1 MADKGLF
8 SRLQRLFSTDV
19 IIRNAGGNQIKV
31 IDSNTIQ
38 TSGELQTNSLI
49 DRYNRIF
56 STSPTSLYG
65 SQFNFNY
72 QYLRPQLYSEY
83 DVMDQDAI
91 IASALDIIADESS
104 LKNDM
109 GEVLSIR
116 SSNENI
122 QKILYNLFYD
132 VLNIEFNLWPWVRQ
146 MCKYGDFFLKLEI
159 SEKFGVYNVI
169 PYTAYH
175 IERQEGYN
183 LENPSEIRYRYSPDG
198 LVNTNSGMYR
208 VPGQSGTDN
217 QPGIFFDNY
226 EMAHFRLIGDTN
238 YLPYGRSYIEPA
250 RKLFKQ
256 YTLMEDAMLIHRIAR
271 APEKRIFYMNVGSI
285 PPNEIDAFMQKTIS
299 SMKRTPYV
307 DSKTGEYNLKYNM
320 QNMMEDFY
328 IPIRGNDTTTK
339 IETTKGLDYDGIQ
352 DVEYLRDKLFAALKI
367 PKAFLGYDETTEGK
381 ATLAAEDIRFARTI
395 ERLQRIMVSELNKI
409 ALVHLYA
416 QGYRDE
422 ALTNFEISMQTPS
435 IIFEQEKIEL
445 MKSKTELATSL
456 LENNL
461 LPTDWIYDNI
471 FHLSEDQYDEY
482 RDLQRED
489 AKRKFRLT
497 QIESEGNDPV
507 ETGKSYGTPHD
518 LASLYGKGRM
528 YSDPGN
534 VPDGYDTDSD
544 LGRPKDSISNHG
556 KQDSNFG
563 KDPLG
568 VKRMKDTDKNDS
580 RDSRTDT
587 NKSGL
592 ALENAQTTFLKNKD
606 IFNKMNKKQLVFEQ
620 NQDDTSFLDEK
631 QLVFEQNQDD
641 TSFLDEKQLKE

>member
-8 SRLQRLFSTDV
+8 NRLQRLFSTDV
-19 IIRNAGGNQIKV
+19 IIRNTGGNQVKV
-31 IDSNTIQ
+31 MDTNTIQ
-38 TSGELQTNSLI
+38 TNGELQTNSLI

-65 SQFNFNY
+65 SQFNYNY

-91 IASALDIIADESS
+91 IASALDIIADEST

-109 GEVLSIR
+109 GGVLSIR
-116 SSNENI
+116 SSNEDI

-132 VLNIEFNLWPWVRQ
+132 ILNIEFNLWSWIRQ
-146 MCKYGDFFLKLEI
+146 MSKYGDFFLKLEI

-175 IERQEGYN
+175 IERQEGFN
-183 LENPSEIRYRYSPDG
+183 LEKPAEVRYRYAPDG
-198 LVNTNSGMYR
+198 IVNSNSGMYR
-208 VPGQSGTDN
+208 VPGQQEN
-217 QPGIFFDNY
+217 QNTPGIFFDNY

-238 YLPYGRSYIEPA
+238 YLPYGRSYVEPA

-256 YTLMEDAMLIHRIAR
+256 YSLMEDAMLIHRISR

-285 PPNEIDAFMQKTIS
+285 PPNEIDAFMQKTITN
-299 SMKRTPYV
+299 MKRTPYV
-307 DSKTGEYNLKYNM
+307 DNKTGEYNLKYNM

-339 IETTKGLDYDGIQ
+339 IDTTKGLDYDGIQ

-367 PKAFLGYDETTEGK
+367 PKAFLGYDENIEGK

-395 ERLQRIMVSELNKI
+395 ERLQRIVVSELNKI

-422 ALTNFEISMQTPS
+422 ALTNFELSMQTPS

-445 MKSKTELATSL
+445 MKSKAELATSL
-456 LENNL
+456 KNEGL

-489 AKRKFRLT
+489 AKRKFRLA
-497 QIESEGNDPV
+497 QIEAEGNDPV

-568 VKRMKDTDKNDS
+568 TKRMKDTDKNDS
-580 RDSRTDT
+580 LDSRTDT

-592 ALENAQTTFLKNKD
+592 ALENAQVTFLKNKD
-606 IFNKMNKKQLVFEQ
+606 MFKKMNKKQLVFEQ
-620 NQDDTSFLDEK
+620 DKDNTSLLDE
-631 QLVFEQNQDD
+631 
-641 TSFLDEKQLKE
+641 TQLKE

>member
-19 IIRNAGGNQIKV
+19 IIRNAGGDQIKV

-38 TSGELQTNSLI
+38 SSGELQTNSLI

-56 STSPTSLYG
+56 STSPSSLYG

-91 IASALDIIADESS
+91 IASALDIIADEST

-116 SSNENI
+116 SSNEDI

-132 VLNIEFNLWPWVRQ
+132 VLNIEFNLWSWVRQ
-146 MCKYGDFFLKLEI
+146 MAKYGDFFLKLEI
-159 SEKFGVYNVI
+159 AEKFGVYNVI

-183 LENPSEIRYRYSPDG
+183 AENPSEIRYRYSPDG
-198 LVNTNSGMYR
+198 LVNTNSGMYK

-217 QPGIFFDNY
+217 SPGVFFDNY

-238 YLPYGRSYIEPA
+238 YLPYGRSYIEPG

-299 SMKRTPYV
+299 NMKRTPYM
-307 DSKTGEYNLKYNM
+307 DQKTGEYNLKYNM

-367 PKAFLGYDETTEGK
+367 PKAFLGYDENIEGK

-445 MKSKTELATSL
+445 MKSKTELATNL
-456 LENNL
+456 KNEGL

-489 AKRKFRLT
+489 AKRKFRLA
-497 QIESEGNDPV
+497 QIEAEGNDPV

-534 VPDGYDTDSD
+534 VPDGYNEDSKV
-544 LGRPKDSISNHG
+544 GRPKDSISNHG
-556 KQDSNFG
+556 KQSSNFG

-568 VKRMKDTDKNDS
+568 TKRMKDTDKNDS
-580 RDSRTDT
+580 TNSRTDT

-592 ALENAQTTFLKNKD
+592 ALEAAQTTLLKNKD
-606 IFNKMNKKQLVFEQ
+606 MFKKMNKKQLVFEQ
-620 NQDDTSFLDEK
+620 NKDDSTLLDE
-631 QLVFEQNQDD
+631 N
-641 TSFLDEKQLKE
+641 QLKE